1 MPEYGVSSE
10 ARWLTENWS
19 QLAEFAGRWIVVV
32 ADHVVFAAPTFQEA
46 AAYADS
52 QGLRPLFAFVAYD
65 DFA

>member
-1 MPEYGVSSE
+1 VPEYEVSSE

-19 QLAEFAGRWIVVV
+19 RLQEFAGRWIVVV
-32 ADHVVFAAPTFQEA
+32 ADHVAFTAPTFQEA

-52 QGLRPLFAFVAYD
+52 QDLHPLFAFVAYD